1 MKNLLYFRFLW
12 ILLALLMP
20 HSLLEGEGG
29 NVHVQKINSD
39 GTIGEMIDEKHW
51 SGGWT
56 TVEPYEIDGV
66 TYLFWQKEG
75 DGTVH
80 VTKINPDGTIGEMI
94 DEKHWSGGWTTGV
107 TYQVGGKSYLF
118 LLKETSGS

>member
-1 MKNLLYFRFLW
+1 MKNLLHFRFLW

-29 NVHVQKINSD
+29 NVHVQKIN
-39 GTIGEMIDEKHW
+39 
-51 SGGWT
+51 
-56 TVEPYEIDGV
+56 
-66 TYLFWQKEG
+66 Q
-75 DGTVH
+75 
-80 VTKINPDGTIGEMI
+80 DGTIGEMI

-107 TYQVGGKSYLF
+107 AYEVGGKIYLF